1 MRGLRAAALLL
12 ALPCACE
19 AQRAQAP
26 ASPGPASPAW
36 VVEQFYARR
45 TFPELARHITGEYA
59 ANYADAATMGARL
72 PPSVVVTSRPLLAE
86 GDRAVFATALRD
98 PAHAE
103 DWYTYLRRE
112 NGVWKIEAVR
122 TLALPP
128 FIYMLLDSL
137 DAERAR
143 GPLPD
148 SLVSLAETIRLST
161 RPDSALKMYLAEH
174 ESALLALASRFEA
187 VRALTAITVDGTATG
202 SAAAAERREL
212 TAGLR
217 ALRLTALSRRPQ
229 VPGCIFL
236 TIDGVTDN
244 EVGFIHAPP
253 GCTPPPLSPHEYI
266 YVERVA
272 PGWYLYKTT

>member
-45 TFPELARHITGEYA
+45 TFPELAHHITGEYA

-103 DWYTYLRRE
+103 DWYTYLR
-112 NGVWKIEAVR
+112 
-122 TLALPP
+122 
-128 FIYMLLDSL
+128 
-137 DAERAR
+137 
-143 GPLPD
+143 LPD